1 VLRNRAQAEEVA
13 QEVFLEVWQVASRY
27 DPGKGTA
34 TAWVREAVVLACYG
48 GYTHHQV
55 ASVLGVPL
63 GTAKT
68 RIRDGLAR
76 LRDAMLDGAAAT
88 SGLGHAVISG
98 LGAGAEAAQASAGIA
113 VVVAVP

>member
-1 VLRNRAQAEEVA
+1 
-13 QEVFLEVWQVASRY
+13 
-27 DPGKGTA
+27 
-34 TAWVREAVVLACYG
+34 VLAFYG
-48 GYTHHQV
+48 GHTHLQV

-98 LGAGAEAAQASAGIA
+98 LGAGAEAAEAPAGIA
-113 VVVAVP
+113 VAVAVP